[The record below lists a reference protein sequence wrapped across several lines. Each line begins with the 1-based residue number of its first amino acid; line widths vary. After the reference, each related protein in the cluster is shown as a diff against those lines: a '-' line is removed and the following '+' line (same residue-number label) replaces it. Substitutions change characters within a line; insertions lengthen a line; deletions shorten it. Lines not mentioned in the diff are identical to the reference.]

1 MASLLPETD
10 PNGLLEY
17 SVVFSDR
24 SLNHMSQ
31 SFRDVMIN
39 ISNTLKKVY
48 KAESVVV
55 VPGGGTFGMEAVARQ
70 FASNKKCLVLR
81 NGWFSYRWSQI
92 IEMGEITSTISVMKA
107 KTMNSSKEDYGH
119 QSPMEPA
126 SIDEVLKQI
135 EMQKPDV
142 VFAPHVE
149 TSAGMMLPD
158 EYISAVA
165 RAVHKAGGL
174 FVLDCIASGAL
185 WVDME
190 KLGIDVLIS
199 APQKGWS
206 ASPCSALVML
216 SSAAR
221 NLIDK
226 TKSSSFSCDLNK
238 WLQIMEAYENGS
250 HAYHSTMPTDALL
263 KFDSAMKETE
273 AYGFEKVRLE
283 QQELGDQ
290 VRRMLE
296 SKGFKSV
303 AAEGFKAPTVIV
315 CYTDDK
321 DIQNGSRFMKEGI
334 QVAAGIPLM
343 CDEGENFQTF
353 RIGLFGLDKL
363 HNIERTLNHLKLAV
377 ERIL

>member
-1 MASLLPETD
+1 
-10 PNGLLEY
+10 
-17 SVVFSDR
+17 
-24 SLNHMSQ
+24 
-31 SFRDVMIN
+31 
-39 ISNTLKKVY
+39 
-48 KAESVVV
+48 
-55 VPGGGTFGMEAVARQ
+55 
-70 FASNKKCLVLR
+70 
-81 NGWFSYRWSQI
+81 
-92 IEMGEITSTISVMKA
+92 
-107 KTMNSSKEDYGH
+107 
-119 QSPMEPA
+119 
-126 SIDEVLKQI
+126 
-135 EMQKPDV
+135 
-142 VFAPHVE
+142 
-149 TSAGMMLPD
+149 
-158 EYISAVA
+158 
-165 RAVHKAGGL
+165 
-174 FVLDCIASGAL
+174 
-185 WVDME
+185 
-190 KLGIDVLIS
+190 
-199 APQKGWS
+199 
-206 ASPCSALVML
+206 
-216 SSAAR
+216 
-221 NLIDK
+221 
-226 TKSSSFSCDLNK
+226 
-238 WLQIMEAYENGS
+238 MEAYENGS

-290 VRRMLE
+290 VRKMLE

>member
-48 KAESVVV
+48 RAESVIV

-92 IEMGEITSTISVMKA
+92 IEMGEITSSISVMKA

-165 RAVHKAGGL
+165 RAVHKTGGL

-290 VRRMLE
+290 VRKMLE